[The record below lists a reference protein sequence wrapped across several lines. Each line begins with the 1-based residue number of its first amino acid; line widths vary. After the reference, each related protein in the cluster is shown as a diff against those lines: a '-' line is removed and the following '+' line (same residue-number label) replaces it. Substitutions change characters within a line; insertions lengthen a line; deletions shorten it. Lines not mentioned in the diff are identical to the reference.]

1 MLEALCMNDHI
12 FFYFLQQRS
21 SMTKERSLKRGSVI
35 VFQALRKFR
44 VESQNIGTTKSD
56 LLSVVPAFQSAW
68 IIRFFEKIA
77 SFGINFKNKK

>member
-1 MLEALCMNDHI
+1 MKDHI

-21 SMTKERSLKRGSVI
+21 SMMKERSLKK
-35 VFQALRKFR
+35 RKFR

-56 LLSVVPAFQSAW
+56 LLSVVPAFHSVW
-68 IIRFFEKIA
+68 IIRSFEKVA